1 MIEIEPYPSVL
12 SISKGDS
19 AFFVDRRKLAVC
31 GMQPPSGSIL
41 TDLSIVKASSIIKT
55 GEVSLRVK
63 HPFRFLS
70 EKIGSMSVYD
80 LFAMEFET
88 DTDGLIE
95 KGKAKI
101 DNSRIAAA
109 VITLSDRGA
118 VGKRE
123 DKTGPAVR
131 KIIEKV
137 ADFSD
142 LYLIPD
148 DRNLLRY
155 VMAEC
160 ADRIHYDLVITNG
173 GTGVS
178 PRDITADVTESLVE
192 KRMTGFEQ
200 AMMAAGIRETYKAVL
215 SRSVVGIRGKTLII
229 NLPGS
234 TRAAS
239 TNLNSII
246 DAIGHLIKKLN
257 GDPSECGS

>member
-1 MIEIEPYPSVL
+1 
-12 SISKGDS
+12 
-19 AFFVDRRKLAVC
+19 
-31 GMQPPSGSIL
+31 L
-41 TDLSIVKASSIIKT
+41 TDLSAIKAASIIKT
-55 GEVSLRVK
+55 DRLSLRTK

-80 LFAMEFET
+80 LFAMEFEA

-95 KGKAKI
+95 KGKAEI

-109 VITLSDRGA
+109 VVTLSDRGA

-137 ADFSD
+137 ADFND

-148 DRNLLRY
+148 DKNLLAY
-155 VMAEC
+155 LISEG
-160 ADRIHYDLVITNG
+160 ADKLHYDVIITDG

-178 PRDITADVTESLVE
+178 PRDITADVTEALIE

-200 AMMAAGIRETYKAVL
+200 AMMTAAMKETYKAVL
-215 SRSVVGIRGKTLII
+215 SRSVVGIRGRSLII